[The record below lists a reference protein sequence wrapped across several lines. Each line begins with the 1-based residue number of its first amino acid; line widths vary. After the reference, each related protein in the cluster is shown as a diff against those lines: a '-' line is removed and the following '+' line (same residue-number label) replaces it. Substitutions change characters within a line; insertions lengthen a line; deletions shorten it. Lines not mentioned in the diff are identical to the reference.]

1 MIRIPINTEID
12 SQTLLKNVAI
22 LSIKELE
29 AFAKEL
35 NTLIQQRK
43 KQEKSNKEKE
53 LLNLLHQ
60 TVLSK
65 SKQDRILELSPK
77 VDLETISILEKK
89 ELTTLLEESEKL
101 RNKRVE
107 IMISLS
113 KLKGITLPKLMQQLG
128 LTPLRHA

>member
-43 KQEKSNKEKE
+43 KQEKSNKE
-53 LLNLLHQ
+53 N
-60 TVLSK
+60 
-65 SKQDRILELSPK
+65 
-77 VDLETISILEKK
+77 
-89 ELTTLLEESEKL
+89 
-101 RNKRVE
+101 
-107 IMISLS
+107 
-113 KLKGITLPKLMQQLG
+113 
-128 LTPLRHA
+128 

>member
-12 SQTLLKNVAI
+12 SQTLLKNVAT

-43 KQEKSNKEKE
+43 KQEHSNKEKK
-53 LLNLLHQ
+53 LLNLLNR

-65 SKQDRILELSPK
+65 AEQDRILELSPK
-77 VDLETISILEKK
+77 VALETISVIEKK
-89 ELTTLLEESEKL
+89 ELTTLLAQSEAL

-107 IMISLS
+107 MMISLS
-113 KLKGITLPKLMQQLG
+113 KLKGITLPEVMQQLG
-128 LTPLRHA
+128 LISLRHV